1 MSGGFSASY
10 KQLAGSPVVVA
21 AMLEETRSAL
31 KFTKMC
37 KYWGSK
43 RCLGWKFVFVDW
55 CDFFFT
61 DCAMVNHHLGILFS
75 IFFQAS
81 NQQIPR
87 LFDGK

>member
-55 CDFFFT
+55 CDFFFYGLCHGKSPFGDT
-61 DCAMVNHHLGILFS
+61 IFYFFPS
-75 IFFQAS
+75 I
-81 NQQIPR
+81 
-87 LFDGK
+87 